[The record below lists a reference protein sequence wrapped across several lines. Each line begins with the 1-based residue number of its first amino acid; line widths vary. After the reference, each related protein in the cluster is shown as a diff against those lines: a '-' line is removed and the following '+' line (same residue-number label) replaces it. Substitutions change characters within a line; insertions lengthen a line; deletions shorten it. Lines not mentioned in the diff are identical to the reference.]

1 MIWDAVTVA
10 QEGTGELS
18 EICDQILS
26 ICRGDPL
33 LTVETVEEMAR
44 AVQAYLDECDMSV
57 EDDPRGVALVS
68 SRALSS
74 LGQHG
79 SAKRLLLYGTG
90 LVRPSEW
97 IVAGDDSV
105 WILDL
110 RRIAVAGS
118 ATIELVLFR
127 CLRAIVDSIL
137 DAWDETDGRG
147 VLGLRHVYSSAA
159 GMLGREPR
167 ESGVNRLAGEIVG
180 VCRAM
185 LEDAREK
192 RGWSQVPFV
201 MNLDV

>member
-1 MIWDAVTVA
+1 MIWDAVTPAQNVA
-10 QEGTGELS
+10 EELS
-18 EICDQILS
+18 DICDQILS
-26 ICRGDPL
+26 ICRGDPA
-33 LTVETVEEMAR
+33 LTADTVEELAR
-44 AVQAYLDECDMSV
+44 AVQAFLDESDMSAA
-57 EDDPRGVALVS
+57 DDPRGVALMS
-68 SRALSS
+68 SRSLSS

-79 SAKRLLLYGTG
+79 SAQRLLLYGTG

-110 RRIAVAGS
+110 RRIAIAGS

-127 CLRAIVDSIL
+127 CIRAILDSIL
-137 DAWDETDGRG
+137 GAWDETDGRG

-167 ESGVNRLAGEIVG
+167 ESGVNELAGEIVA

-185 LEDAREK
+185 LEHARER
-192 RGWSQVPFV
+192 RGWSQGPFV